1 ILASLKELYGLNDFL
16 TKRDRTAATFVGLL
30 SGLTAMRTDTPAT
43 LPRPALPETFEA
55 VGPDDADRPP
65 DELLGGMLEGWY
77 EIAKS
82 IPTGLESMPV
92 LATTSRGAHEFIR
105 EQVARLC
112 DFRVATQP
120 LYFVKSRTG
129 GFGWELGTLGGPVL
143 ASSSTTYPTHAQA
156 VQAIR

>member
-1 ILASLKELYGLNDFL
+1 SE
-16 TKRDRTAATFVGLL
+16 
-30 SGLTAMRTDTPAT
+30 LTAMRTDTPAT
-43 LPRPALPETFEA
+43 LPRPALPGTLEA
-55 VGPDDADRPP
+55 VGPDDADQPP

-120 LYFVKSRTG
+120 QYYVQQREG
-129 GFGWELGTLGGPVL
+129 GFGWELRTLGGPVL
-143 ASSSTTYPTHAQA
+143 ASSSNSYPTRGQA
-156 VQAIR
+156 VQAIRGWQKHALHAPIVG